1 MKERIL
7 YLALCLVYLVPIWA
21 VEYLPTT
28 DGPAHTYNAW
38 IVREHGNGAGNPLL
52 GRYLEVDAR
61 PLPNWLGHAAMAGLM
76 TAVPPRT
83 AEKILVSGYVLLFL
97 FGVRFLVAS
106 VAPARAWLSF
116 LAFPLVYNQLFQM
129 GLYNFCLGLVL
140 FLFALGIWWRRK
152 DAPDARL
159 VAGLNALLLLIWFAH
174 LVAHALTLLALGTL
188 WLLTRRRQLIHLAV
202 LVPQV
207 ALPLWFLSSL
217 RGEVTWIP
225 WGMSVLGGYLVQMG
239 TVFSL
244 HQGLQTG
251 MVLGLAF
258 VVLLASTLRGR
269 LAEGRLAWREGDAF
283 LVLSGLCIL
292 LYFVAPDNGLGGSLV
307 KPRLALI
314 PPLVLL
320 PWLAPER
327 APEWG
332 RRSRALVVGGL
343 AVLSLAHAGFLL
355 QWYRSADRDMRQLV
369 AGTADIAPHTRV
381 LPLLFERDAASW
393 AGVLGHSFSYAAV
406 EKELLDWSNYEAAS
420 GYFPVRFRSDVRRPD
435 AWMIEARPGDLD
447 PGAWR
452 DEIDYIYCWK
462 MRPGSGVA
470 RRIEEHYVLVAE
482 RGPARL
488 YARKGWRPIPLA
500 PPADS
505 VVARLED

>member
-7 YLALCLVYLVPIWA
+7 YLTLCLVYLVPIWA

-38 IVREHGNGAGNPLL
+38 IVREHGNAAENPLL

-76 TAVPPRT
+76 TAVPPRI

-97 FGVRFLVAS
+97 IGVRFLLAS
-106 VAPARAWLSF
+106 VAPSRVWLAF

-129 GLYNFCLGLVL
+129 GLYNFCLGLAL
-140 FLFALGIWWRRK
+140 LLFAIGIWWRGRE
-152 DAPDARL
+152 APDARR
-159 VAGLNALLLLIWFAH
+159 VMGMHALLLLIWFSH
-174 LVAHALTLLALGTL
+174 LVAHALALIALGAL
-188 WLLTRRRQLIHLAV
+188 WLLTRRRHPLHLAV

-207 ALPLWFLSSL
+207 ALPIWFLASL
-217 RGEVTWIP
+217 QGEVTWIP
-225 WGMSVLGGYLVQMG
+225 WGMSTLGGYLLQMG
-239 TVFSL
+239 SVFSL
-244 HQGLQTG
+244 HQGLRIG

-258 VVLLASTLRGR
+258 LVLLALTLRGR
-269 LAEGRLAWREGDAF
+269 LGAGRMSWREEDAF
-283 LVLSGLCIL
+283 LLLSVFCVVLFFL
-292 LYFVAPDNGLGGSLV
+292 APDRGLGGSLL
-307 KPRLALI
+307 KQRLALI
-314 PPLVLL
+314 PPLLLL
-320 PWLAPER
+320 PWLAPDL
-327 APEWG
+327 APGWG
-332 RRSRALVVGGL
+332 RRSRAAVLGGL
-343 AVLSLAHAGFLL
+343 VVLSLAHAAFLL

-369 AGTADIAPHTRV
+369 AGTADIAPRTRV
-381 LPLLFERDAASW
+381 LPLLFERDTASW

-406 EKELLDWSNYEAAS
+406 DKELLDWSNYEAAS

-452 DEIDYIYCWK
+452 DEIDYVYCWK
-462 MRPGSGVA
+462 MRPGSGIA
-470 RRIEEHYVLVAE
+470 RRIEEHYALVAV

-488 YARKGWRPIPLA
+488 YARKGWRPASPP
-500 PPADS
+500 PPADA